1 MNSEFITKPEI
12 SPDSNIEGLETN
24 DLIRANIYRLLAA
37 LLAGPPSGEVLKLLE
52 GINDADDGTSLMAAA
67 WKLLKLAGRQTTQAE
82 LDDEFHDLFVGVGR
96 GELVPYA
103 SWYMTGTLMGKPLAR
118 LRADLA
124 GMGFERQADVSEPE
138 DHVAALCEIMAM
150 IISSAGEITFE
161 SQRAFF
167 NNHLSAWINDFFSD
181 LQKTNSARFYRA
193 VGRLGEE
200 FMKIEKQYLAGYT
213 NS

>member
-12 SPDSNIEGLETN
+12 SPDSNIEGVETN

-67 WKLLKLAGRQTTQAE
+67 WKLFKLAGRQTTQAK

-103 SWYMTGTLMGKPLAR
+103 SWYMTGTLMGRPLAR

>member
-52 GINDADDGTSLMAAA
+52 GINNADDGTSLMTAA
-67 WKLLKLAGRQTTQAE
+67 WKLLKLAGRQTTQAK

-138 DHVAALCEIMAM
+138 DHIAALCEIMAM

>member
-12 SPDSNIEGLETN
+12 SPDSNIEGVETN

-67 WKLLKLAGRQTTQAE
+67 WKLLKLAGRQTTHAK

-103 SWYMTGTLMGKPLAR
+103 CWYMTGTLMGKPLAR

-124 GMGFERQADVSEPE
+124 GMGFERQVDVSEPE

-150 IISSAGEITFE
+150 IINSAGEITLDT
-161 SQRAFF
+161 QWVFF
-167 NNHLSAWINDFFSD
+167 KDYISSWIGDFFWD
-181 LQKTNSARFYRA
+181 LQKAKSARFYRA

-200 FMKIEKQYLAGYT
+200 FMKIEKQYLTGST